1 LEVECEVDDNIYATG
16 ENVSKDEFAQINI
29 EKVGQNE
36 SWNYIIRGFKNVY
49 NFRTVP
55 TVVIRD
61 T

>member
-1 LEVECEVDDNIYATG
+1 MQMGKTFQT
-16 ENVSKDEFAQINI
+16 DEFSQINI
-29 EKVGQNE
+29 ETVGPNE